1 MKATTA
7 SPTVKRLLLIGGGHS
22 HLTILKRI
30 GMNPVP
36 GLAVTLISR
45 DINTPYSGSLPG
57 YISGAYEHDEI
68 HIDLRPLAQ
77 FAGARIIQ
85 AEIEG
90 IDLDARKIICD
101 SRPDIEFD
109 MLSLNIGSKPDAA
122 KIPGADLYAVGVK
135 PIGDFLRNWQEIY
148 RSAIDVLGDDPAEFS
163 LAIVGGGP
171 ASVELAFA
179 AQHRIHEQLGI
190 KSYQSSGLKIQI
202 ITADD
207 GVLKQHNARVRQY
220 VTEELG
226 GRKIEILSDH
236 KVTEFQANTIIC
248 EDRRTITADRIV
260 FATGASIPDWP
271 GEIGLAIGDDG
282 FIEVNSFLQST
293 SHEFVFAAG
302 DAATIKG
309 ELRPKSGVYAVRQGK
324 PLAENLIRFA
334 TGKKLKA
341 FKPQQHAL
349 ALINLGNNTAIAS
362 RNKLFF
368 KGRAIWALK
377 NKIDTAFIRK
387 YSRLPEMV
395 VPLDLTAGLVDR
407 DTEERLK
414 NHAMRCAGCAAKVSS
429 DVLADVLQE
438 LPPHARADILKSAS
452 EVEDAAVIRL
462 DNGRVLLQSVDQL
475 KAFINDPWLFAKIA
489 TNHCLGDIYAMGCF
503 PHSALAIVGLPFA
516 AEKIT
521 RRELREIMLGCS
533 EALQEN
539 DCALI
544 GGHSAETAEL
554 QFGLCVN
561 GFADEDALLVKEGMQ
576 TGDVIILTKPLGT
589 GTLLAADMRYRA
601 SHRWIDA
608 ALQQMLI
615 SNREAARCF
624 VDIQVNACTDITGFG
639 LAGHLLEMMKANNVE
654 VELSICDLP
663 ALDGA
668 LNTLGDKIFSSLQLD
683 NKLVQEHI
691 YNHEA
696 FQNQPIF
703 EILFDPQTAGGLVAS
718 VPEARAEACLAE
730 LRAAGYPHAT
740 AIGRV
745 SNTAAAAPALILK

>member
-207 GVLKQHNARVRQY
+207 GVLKQHNDKVRQY
-220 VTEELG
+220 VREELG
-226 GRKIEILSDH
+226 RRDIEILSDH
-236 KVTEFQANTIIC
+236 KVKQFQANTIIC
-248 EDRRTITADRIV
+248 EDRRTIAADRIV

-309 ELRPKSGVYAVRQGK
+309 EPRPKSGVYAVRQGK

-368 KGRAIWALK
+368 KGRAIWTLK
-377 NKIDTAFIRK
+377 NKIDVVFIRIL
-387 YSRLPEMV
+387 STLPEMEV
-395 VPLDLTAGLVDR
+395 TLDLTAGLVDR
-407 DTEERLK
+407 DTEEQLK

-429 DVLADVLQE
+429 DVLADVLQD
-438 LPPHARADILKSAS
+438 LPPHAQADIVKPAS
-452 EVEDAAVIRL
+452 QVEDAAVIRL

-516 AEKIT
+516 SKKIA

-561 GFADEDALLVKEGMQ
+561 GFADEDALLGKDGMQ
-576 TGDVIILTKPLGT
+576 TGDVVILTKPLGT
-589 GTLLAADMRYRA
+589 GTLFAADMRYRA
-601 SHRWIDA
+601 RHRWIDA

-615 SNREAARCF
+615 SNREAARSF
-624 VDIQVNACTDITGFG
+624 VDKQASACTDITGFG

-654 VELSICDLP
+654 VELRICDLP

-668 LNTLGDKIFSSLQLD
+668 LNTLGDKIFSSLHLD

-696 FQNQPIF
+696 FRDDSIF
-703 EILFDPQTAGGLVAS
+703 ELLFDPQTAGGLVAS
-718 VPEARAEACLAE
+718 IPEARAEACLAE
-730 LRAAGYPHAT
+730 LRAAGCPHAT

-745 SNTAAAAPALILK
+745 SNTAAAAPALILN